1 MLTAN
6 VMFVNLTAILIAS
19 PIKIRFVIV
28 KHVPIWAADNFSRSP
43 NKTIKLYGRGGFVI
57 SVIIIYMEFK
67 KVIVMLDNA
76 EVYITA
82 AQEHVG

>member
-6 VMFVNLTAILIAS
+6 VMFVNVMTILIAS

-28 KHVPIWAADNFSRSP
+28 KHVLNWAADNFSKSP
-43 NKTIKLYGRGGFVI
+43 NKTSKLYGRGGFVI

-67 KVIVMLDNA
+67 KVIDMLDNA
-76 EVYITA
+76 EVYIIA
-82 AQEHVG
+82 EQEHVG